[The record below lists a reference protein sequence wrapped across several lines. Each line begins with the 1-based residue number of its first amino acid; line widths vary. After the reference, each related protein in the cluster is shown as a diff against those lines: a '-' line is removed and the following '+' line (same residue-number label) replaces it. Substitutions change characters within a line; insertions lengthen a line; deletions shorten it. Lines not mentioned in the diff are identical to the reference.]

1 MANQDD
7 IEWLQES
14 SDPDLAI
21 FVAMYRE
28 YAGDSDVSASYQ
40 TALSNDRNDI
50 TALPTAPAYNT
61 TSLLVE
67 TEPHIRR
74 HSIADLPSKPTI
86 DTIQTAYSSSSNNEY
101 GSMAIPSFTI
111 SPTDVDN
118 DSKSTLPLEAYS
130 ATFNVDFGD
139 RTHLR
144 TPSLDSGTTHETQRS
159 SANDFQWEQDPSW
172 LASTLDLT
180 PRGRGSKRPSI
191 DLGDNLE
198 GRSTS
203 KRARSVQ
210 GGFPCNGC
218 AKRFD
223 RACDERKHFSNVHG
237 AKRHGCKLCGSRFTY
252 PKDVG
257 RHLKQVHHIES
268 SEVKSP
274 RRYTSLK
281 SVVSLLSNLSLWSK
295 DPAAEEKQEEYIL
308 VTQDHL
314 DYRKIYLKGLETSEA
329 LMREIGFAFGMHLGH
344 VDDALLSHGAS
355 GGRLGKRIMGPQLMN
370 VVGKAVT
377 AGRTL
382 ELFFKP
388 KDDIK
393 DHV

>member
-7 IEWLQES
+7 FEWLPLEES
-14 SDPDLAI
+14 SDPQWAVLMALDQQLA
-21 FVAMYRE
+21 
-28 YAGDSDVSASYQ
+28 GNSNNNASYQ
-40 TALSNDRNDI
+40 ADFSETRNDI
-50 TALPTAPAYNT
+50 PSLPVAPSYNT
-61 TSLLVE
+61 TTLPVFM
-67 TEPHIRR
+67 EPHIRR
-74 HSIADLPSKPTI
+74 HSTAGLPQKPTI
-86 DTIQTAYSSSSNNEY
+86 DTTQTGYPSSLKNGHSLSL
-101 GSMAIPSFTI
+101 MQIPSFTI
-111 SPTDVDN
+111 SPTDVD
-118 DSKSTLPLEAYS
+118 SETIFTPLEAYS
-130 ATFNVDFGD
+130 STLDVSFGD
-139 RTHLR
+139 HSHLR
-144 TPSLDSGTTHETQRS
+144 TPSLDSGTTHESTQS
-159 SANDFQWEQDPSW
+159 FASVALWDQDPSW
-172 LASTLDLT
+172 LASTLHPT
-180 PRGRGSKRPSI
+180 TRGRGPKRPSI

-210 GGFPCNGC
+210 GGYICSGCN
-218 AKRFD
+218 KSFD

-237 AKRHGCKLCGSRFTY
+237 AKRHGCQLCGSRFTY
-252 PKDVG
+252 PKDVT
-257 RHLKQVHHIES
+257 RHLKQVHHT
-268 SEVKSP
+268 SP

-281 SVVSLLSNLSLWSK
+281 SVVSLLSKLSLWSK

-344 VDDALLSHGAS
+344 VDDALLSHGAR
-355 GGRLGKRIMGPQLMN
+355 GGRVGKRIMGPQLMN